1 MADFSRHQPPAHFF
15 HLPSCDPI
23 APKRRDGLTFGRKWN
38 SEVLARLEA
47 KQLLA
52 EAVMSH
58 RGARGRVTVWPRPD
72 GSLECIC
79 GNIWQISA
87 LDPLNQRCPMI
98 VGHEALCWDAGCTG
112 SEISAVWEGFR
123 GA

>member
-1 MADFSRHQPPAHFF
+1 MADFSKHQPPAHFF
-15 HLPSCDPI
+15 HPLSYDPVE
-23 APKRRDGLTFGRKWN
+23 PRRRDGLTFGRNWN

-52 EAVMSH
+52 EAVQSH
-58 RGARGRVTVWPRPD
+58 RGCRVNVWPRPD
-72 GSLECIC
+72 GSLECVC
-79 GNIWQISA
+79 GNIWQITA

-98 VGHEALCWDAGCTG
+98 VGHEALCQDAGCTT